1 VGVVSQSQQQWAPAV
16 CWLPLIA
23 SRNTDHP
30 YCHPLLDRV
39 VLSAAQW
46 PTNAH
51 QKTVTTAYRVTNASQ
66 TPTGRLT
73 DGDHPSTMVSH
84 CQHSGLITKL
94 SLLCYTGWHIWLI
107 ASKWA
112 AGDVMIIKAE
122 KVRAGMG
129 EMSDRIKRA
138 CVMVKKEKMRNK
150 TSPTSLGSLMKIL
163 LCGQV
168 L

>member
-1 VGVVSQSQQQWAPAV
+1 
-16 CWLPLIA
+16 
-23 SRNTDHP
+23 
-30 YCHPLLDRV
+30 
-39 VLSAAQW
+39 
-46 PTNAH
+46 
-51 QKTVTTAYRVTNASQ
+51 
-66 TPTGRLT
+66 
-73 DGDHPSTMVSH
+73 
-84 CQHSGLITKL
+84 
-94 SLLCYTGWHIWLI
+94 
-107 ASKWA
+107 
-112 AGDVMIIKAE
+112 MIIKAE